1 MNMVLIVII
10 ICMTIIVLKMIE
22 GDWYEIDMK
31 LKEFVDLYY
40 GNFNVRRKYDTE
52 YLLIKVN
59 HEIYEA
65 HVFREF
71 DELEIKLINNRD
83 NNITIII

>member
-1 MNMVLIVII
+1 
-10 ICMTIIVLKMIE
+10 
-22 GDWYEIDMK
+22 MK

-59 HEIYEA
+59 HEAYKASI
-65 HVFREF
+65 FRKF
-71 DELEIKLINNRD
+71 DDLEIKLINNC
-83 NNITIII
+83 NNNVTIIV

>member
-1 MNMVLIVII
+1 
-10 ICMTIIVLKMIE
+10 
-22 GDWYEIDMK
+22 MK

-59 HEIYEA
+59 HETYKASI
-65 HVFREF
+65 FREF
-71 DELEIKLINNRD
+71 DELEIKLINSCNG
-83 NNITIII
+83 NVTIIIQ